1 MEPIRLQHENTA
13 THPAAVMKP
22 LMPNPQYR
30 NVVVA
35 LDLGPG
41 SEALLAAAAAVAPS
55 ARITAVHAYD
65 VPHEGMLR
73 RAGVPSPEIHRHRG
87 DAIAAAVERIDEMAS
102 ALPGGARVVVALVQR
117 ADPVRLVL
125 DAARSLKA
133 DLVVLASRRRSVVER
148 LLVGSVSR
156 RIIAGAP
163 CDVLVPPLLPRTRA
177 AS

>member
-1 MEPIRLQHENTA
+1 MEPTRPQHDNA
-13 THPAAVMKP
+13 AIHPAAAMKP

-41 SEALLAAAAAVAPS
+41 SEALLAAAAAAAPS

-73 RAGVPSPEIHRHRG
+73 RAGVPSLEIHRHRG
-87 DAIAAAVERIDEMAS
+87 DALAAAVERIDEMAA
-102 ALPGGARVVVALVQR
+102 ALPGGTARVVALVQR

-133 DLVVLASRRRSVVER
+133 DLVVLASRRRSAVER
-148 LLVGSVSR
+148 LLTGSVSR

-163 CDVLVPPLLPRTRA
+163 CDVLVPPLLPRAGA